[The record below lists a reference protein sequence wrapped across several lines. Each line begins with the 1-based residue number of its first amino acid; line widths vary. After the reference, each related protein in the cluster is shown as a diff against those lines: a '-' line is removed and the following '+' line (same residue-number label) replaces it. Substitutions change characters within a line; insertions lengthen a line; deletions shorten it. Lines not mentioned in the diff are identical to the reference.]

1 MRAIR
6 EAKASIRVITAALL
20 LTMIAWLVPAN
31 IGTAEAAS
39 ATNLSNPRID
49 GLSTTWDCVYFGTYP
64 QTSEGADK
72 TRIKWRVLNV
82 NAQKTEAILLADQV
96 LTEGMAYNKKGGEV
110 WAKTT
115 IRSWLNGY
123 GKNENASGIDYSADN
138 FMDIAFT
145 PAEQAALKTA
155 TVRNK
160 DVTIIPT
167 EGETQHFPGGPTTND
182 KVYLL
187 SKEEIEN
194 PDYGFAPG
202 GGPIWGPVKT
212 RHTTATAYANRFAPL
227 HPVEGYWLRGRGNKS
242 YSAWSVKITK
252 GYDGGYNAAIGED
265 AGVTNYGARPV
276 IHLDLTKT
284 DLWDSAGTTD
294 ANIET
299 SFDTQ
304 SPTVIQLDSRITKR
318 LGDAPFYLNEQIKNG
333 NNPTYKSGNTKVAV
347 IDSSGKITL
356 KGAGTTNITVTIPQ
370 SRWFSGGSKT
380 AVLTVLPKESA
391 GKPVA
396 PVKKAQTI
404 TARSYTK
411 TYGNKA
417 FNLNAKANGG
427 GKLTYRSSNS
437 KVAAVSSSGRVTLKA
452 PGRAT
457 ITISAAATGAYNA
470 AKKNIAITVK
480 PKKVI
485 GTKAKTGKRKMTVS
499 WKRDKKAT
507 GYQITYARNK
517 KFTKGKKNVT
527 IGKNKTTKRTIKKLK
542 KKTYYVKVRAFKKVG
557 KTKIYGSYSKAR
569 KCRVR

>member
-1 MRAIR
+1 MKAIR
-6 EAKASIRVITAALL
+6 EAKASIRVVTAALL
-20 LTMIAWLVPAN
+20 LTMLAWLAPAN
-31 IGTAEAAS
+31 ISTAEAAS
-39 ATNLSNPRID
+39 ADDLSSPRIE
-49 GLSTTWDCVYFGTYP
+49 GLTTTWDCVYFGTYP
-64 QTSEGADK
+64 QTTLGGTDK
-72 TRIKWRVLNV
+72 TPIKWRVLQV

-194 PDYGFAPG
+194 PEYGFAPG
-202 GGPIWGPVKT
+202 GGPIWGPVET
-212 RHTTATAYANRFAPL
+212 RHTTATAYANRFAL
-227 HPVEGYWLRGRGNKS
+227 VEGYWLRGRGNKS
-242 YSAWSVKITK
+242 YSAWSVKIN
-252 GYDGGYNAAIGED
+252 GYAGGYNAAIGED
-265 AGVTNYGARPV
+265 AGVTDYGARPV

-304 SPTVIQLDSRITKR
+304 SATVIQLDSRITKR

-356 KGAGTTNITVTIPQ
+356 KGAGTTNITVTVPQ

-391 GKPVA
+391 GKPVT

-470 AKKNIAITVK
+470 AKKNITITVK

-485 GTKAKTGKRKMTVS
+485 GTKAKTGNLKMTVS

-542 KKTYYVKVRAFKKVG
+542 KQTYYVKVRAFKKVG

>member
-39 ATNLSNPRID
+39 AADLSNPRID
-49 GLSTTWDCVYFGTYP
+49 GLMTTWDCVYFGTYP
-64 QTSEGADK
+64 QTSDGTNK
-72 TRIKWRVLNV
+72 TPIKWRVLQV

-96 LTEGMAYNKKGGEV
+96 LTEGMAYNIKGGEV

-202 GGPIWGPVKT
+202 GGIWGPVKT
-212 RHTTATAYANRFAPL
+212 RHTTATVYANRFAPL
-227 HPVEGYWLRGRGNKS
+227 NPVEGYWLRGRGNKS
-242 YSAWSVKITK
+242 YSAWSVKITND
-252 GYDGGYNAAIGED
+252 GYGGGYNAGIGED
-265 AGVTNYGARPV
+265 ARVTDYGARPV

-284 DLWDSAGTTD
+284 DLWDSAGTTG
-294 ANIET
+294 ANIEA

-304 SPTVIQLDSRITKR
+304 SATVIQLDSRITKR

-356 KGAGTTNITVTIPQ
+356 KGAGTTNITVTVPQ

-380 AVLTVLPKESA
+380 AVLTVQPGA
-391 GKPVA
+391 A

-470 AKKNIAITVK
+470 AKKNITITVK

>member
-39 ATNLSNPRID
+39 AANLSNPRID
-49 GLSTTWDCVYFGTYP
+49 GLRTTWDCVYFGTYP
-64 QTSEGADK
+64 QTSGGADK

-123 GKNENASGIDYSADN
+123 GKKENASGIDYSADN

-160 DVTIIPT
+160 DVTVIPT

-202 GGPIWGPVKT
+202 GGSILGPVKT
-212 RHTTATAYANRFAPL
+212 RHTTATEYANRFAT
-227 HPVEGYWLRGRGNKS
+227 VKGYWLRGRGNKS
-242 YSAWSVKITK
+242 YSAWSVKITN
-252 GYDGGYNAAIGED
+252 GYNGGYNAGVGED
-265 AGVTNYGARPV
+265 TTKTDYGARPV

-284 DLWDSAGTTD
+284 DLWSSAGTTD
-294 ANIET
+294 AKIED

-304 SPTVIQLDSRITKR
+304 SATVIQLDSRITKR

-356 KGAGTTNITVTIPQ
+356 KGAGTTNITVTIPK

-542 KKTYYVKVRAFKKVG
+542 KQTYYVKVRAFKKVG

>member
-1 MRAIR
+1 MKAIR

-39 ATNLSNPRID
+39 AADLSNPRID
-49 GLSTTWDCVYFGTYP
+49 GLRTTWDCVYFGTYP
-64 QTSEGADK
+64 QTSDGTNK
-72 TRIKWRVLNV
+72 TPIKWRVLQV

-96 LTEGMAYNKKGGEV
+96 LTEGMEYNKKGGEV

-123 GKNENASGIDYSADN
+123 GKKENASGIDYSADN

-160 DVTIIPT
+160 DVTVIPT

-202 GGPIWGPVKT
+202 GGPIWGPVET
-212 RHTTATAYANRFAPL
+212 RHTTATAYANRFEPL
-227 HPVEGYWLRGRGNKS
+227 NPVEGYWLRGRGNKS
-242 YSAWSVKITK
+242 YSAWAVKITNE
-252 GYDGGYNAAIGED
+252 YDGGYGGIGED
-265 AGVTNYGARPV
+265 TTITDYGARPV

-284 DLWDSAGTTD
+284 DLWSSAGTTG
-294 ANIET
+294 ANIED
-299 SFDTQ
+299 SFATQ
-304 SPTVIQLDSRITKR
+304 SATVIQLDSRITKR

-470 AKKNIAITVK
+470 AKKNITITVK

>member
-49 GLSTTWDCVYFGTYP
+49 GLRTTWDCVYFGTYP
-64 QTSEGADK
+64 QTSGGADK

-96 LTEGMAYNKKGGEV
+96 LTEGMAYNIKGGEV

-227 HPVEGYWLRGRGNKS
+227 NPVEGYWLRGRGNKS
-242 YSAWSVKITK
+242 YSAWSVKITN
-252 GYDGGYNAAIGED
+252 GYDGGYNAGIGED
-265 AGVTNYGARPV
+265 ARVTDYGARPV

-284 DLWDSAGTTD
+284 DLWDSAGTTG
-294 ANIET
+294 ANIEA

-304 SPTVIQLDSRITKR
+304 SATVIQLDSRITKR

-470 AKKNIAITVK
+470 AKKNITITVK

-507 GYQITYARNK
+507 GYRITYARNK

>member
-1 MRAIR
+1 MKAIR

-39 ATNLSNPRID
+39 AADLSNPRID
-49 GLSTTWDCVYFGTYP
+49 GLRTTWDCVYFGTYP
-64 QTSEGADK
+64 QTFDGTDK
-72 TRIKWRVLNV
+72 TPIKWRVLQV

-96 LTEGMAYNKKGGEV
+96 LTEGMEYNKKGGEV

-123 GKNENASGIDYSADN
+123 GKKENASGIDYSADN

-160 DVTIIPT
+160 DVTVIPT

-202 GGPIWGPVKT
+202 GGSILGPVKT
-212 RHTTATAYANRFAPL
+212 RHTTATEYANRFAT
-227 HPVEGYWLRGRGNKS
+227 VKGYWLRGRGNKS
-242 YSAWSVKITK
+242 YSAWSVKITN
-252 GYDGGYNAAIGED
+252 GYNGGYNAGVGED
-265 AGVTNYGARPV
+265 TTKTDYGARPV

-284 DLWDSAGTTD
+284 DLWSSAGTTD
-294 ANIET
+294 AKIED
-299 SFDTQ
+299 SFNTQ
-304 SPTVIQLDSRITKR
+304 SATVIQLDSRITKR

-356 KGAGTTNITVTIPQ
+356 KGAGTTNITVTIPK

-470 AKKNIAITVK
+470 AKKNITITVK

>member
-1 MRAIR
+1 MKAIR

-96 LTEGMAYNKKGGEV
+96 LTEGMAYNIKGGEV

-227 HPVEGYWLRGRGNKS
+227 NPVEGYWLRGRGNKS

-252 GYDGGYNAAIGED
+252 GYDGGYNGGFGED
-265 AGVTNYGARPV
+265 TTITDYGARPV

-284 DLWDSAGTTD
+284 DLWSSAGTTG
-294 ANIET
+294 ANIEA

-304 SPTVIQLDSRITKR
+304 SATVIQLDSRITKR

-356 KGAGTTNITVTIPQ
+356 KGAGTTNITVTVPQ

-470 AKKNIAITVK
+470 AKKNITITVK

>member
-1 MRAIR
+1 MKAIR

-39 ATNLSNPRID
+39 AADLSSPRIE
-49 GLSTTWDCVYFGTYP
+49 GLTTTWDCVYFGTYP
-64 QTSEGADK
+64 QTTLNGTDK
-72 TRIKWRVLNV
+72 TPIKWRVLQV
-82 NAQKTEAILLADQV
+82 NAQKTEAMLLADKI
-96 LTEGMAYNKKGGEV
+96 LSGGIAYNTGGGQT
-110 WAKTT
+110 WAKAT

-123 GKNENASGIDYSADN
+123 GKKENASGIDYSADN

-160 DVTIIPT
+160 DVTVIPT

-202 GGPIWGPVKT
+202 GGSILGPVKT
-212 RHTTATAYANRFAPL
+212 RHTTATAYANRFAT
-227 HPVEGYWLRGRGNKS
+227 VKGYWLRGRGNKS
-242 YSAWSVKITK
+242 YSAWAVKITNE
-252 GYDGGYNAAIGED
+252 YDGAYNGGVGED
-265 AGVTNYGARPV
+265 TTITDYGARPV

-284 DLWDSAGTTD
+284 DLWSSAGTTD
-294 ANIET
+294 AKIED
-299 SFDTQ
+299 SFNTQ
-304 SPTVIQLDSRITKR
+304 SATVIQLDSRITKR

-470 AKKNIAITVK
+470 AKKNITITVK

>member
-1 MRAIR
+1 MKAIR
-6 EAKASIRVITAALL
+6 EAKASIRVVTAALL
-20 LTMIAWLVPAN
+20 LTMLAWLAPAN
-31 IGTAEAAS
+31 ISTAEAAS
-39 ATNLSNPRID
+39 ADDLSSPRIE
-49 GLSTTWDCVYFGTYP
+49 GLTTTWDCVYFGTYP
-64 QTSEGADK
+64 QTTLDGTDK
-72 TRIKWRVLNV
+72 TPIKWRVLQV
-82 NAQKTEAILLADQV
+82 NAQKTEAMLLADKI
-96 LTEGMAYNKKGGEV
+96 LSGGIAYNTGGGQT
-110 WAKTT
+110 WAKAT

-123 GKNENASGIDYSADN
+123 GAEENSPGEDFSRDN
-138 FMDIAFT
+138 FIDVAFT
-145 PAEQAALKTA
+145 PAEQAALKPA
-155 TVRNK
+155 AVKNK

-167 EGETQHFPGGPTTND
+167 EGDPTFLPGGPTTRD

-187 SKEEIEN
+187 SKDDILN
-194 PDYGFAPG
+194 PNYGFPPNLGAE
-202 GGPIWGPVKT
+202 PVAT
-212 RHTTATAYANRFAPL
+212 RNASTTEWSGRDWIDRL
-227 HPVEGYWLRGRGNKS
+227 KGYWLRGRG
-242 YSAWSVKITK
+242 ITDYNGWTIK
-252 GYDGGYNAAIGED
+252 TANGYNGQSNGGFQVPMSD
-265 AGVTNYGARPV
+265 TDYGARPV
-276 IHLDLTKT
+276 VHLDLTKT
-284 DLWDSAGTTD
+284 SLWEKAGTVS
-294 ANIET
+294 AEIEENLAARVET
-299 SFDTQ
+299 S
-304 SPTVIQLDSRITKR
+304 IELHDSRITKR
-318 LGDAPFYLNEQIKNG
+318 LGDADFYLNEQIENG
-333 NNPTYKSGNTKVAV
+333 GSPIYKSGNTKVAV
-347 IDSSGKITL
+347 IDADGKITL
-356 KGAGTTNITVTIPQ
+356 KGAGETNITVTVPQ
-370 SRWFSGGSKT
+370 SRWFSGDSKT
-380 AVLTVLPKESA
+380 AVLTVLPKEGS

-470 AKKNIAITVK
+470 AKKNITITVK

-507 GYQITYARNK
+507 GYRITYARNK

-542 KKTYYVKVRAFKKVG
+542 KQTYYVKVRAFKKVG

>member
-39 ATNLSNPRID
+39 AANLSNPRID
-49 GLSTTWDCVYFGTYP
+49 GLRTTWDCVYFGTYP
-64 QTSEGADK
+64 QTSGGADK

-123 GKNENASGIDYSADN
+123 GKKENASGIDYSADN

-160 DVTIIPT
+160 DVTVIPT

-202 GGPIWGPVKT
+202 GGSILGPVKT
-212 RHTTATAYANRFAPL
+212 RHTTATEYANRFAT
-227 HPVEGYWLRGRGNKS
+227 VKGYWLRGRGNKS
-242 YSAWSVKITK
+242 YSAWSVKITN
-252 GYDGGYNAAIGED
+252 GYNGGYNAGVGED
-265 AGVTNYGARPV
+265 TTKTDYGARPV

-284 DLWDSAGTTD
+284 DLWSSAGTTD
-294 ANIET
+294 AKIED

-304 SPTVIQLDSRITKR
+304 SATVIQLDSRITKR

-356 KGAGTTNITVTIPQ
+356 KGAGTTNITVTIPK

-507 GYQITYARNK
+507 GYRITYARNK